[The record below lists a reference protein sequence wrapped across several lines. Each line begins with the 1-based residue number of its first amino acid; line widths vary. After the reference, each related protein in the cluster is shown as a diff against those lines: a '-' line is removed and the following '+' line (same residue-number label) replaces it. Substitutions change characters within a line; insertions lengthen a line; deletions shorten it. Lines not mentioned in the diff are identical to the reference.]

1 MKEGNT
7 TTKTTENNTPVEVEP
22 AEETNTIKYP
32 KLFRRT
38 IIEWILILIMIV
50 YIFNRDTVL
59 EFLEP
64 SNGYESLA
72 DGLSHAFIILGLEGI
87 YLFYTF
93 IINPILIISAKLK
106 KE

>member
-7 TTKTTENNTPVEVEP
+7 TTKTTENNTPVEEITE
-22 AEETNTIKYP
+22 EETIIQYP

-38 IIEWILILIMIV
+38 ITEWILILIMIV

-64 SNGYESLA
+64 SNGYDSLA
-72 DGLSHAFIILGLEGI
+72 DGLSNAFLILGFEGI